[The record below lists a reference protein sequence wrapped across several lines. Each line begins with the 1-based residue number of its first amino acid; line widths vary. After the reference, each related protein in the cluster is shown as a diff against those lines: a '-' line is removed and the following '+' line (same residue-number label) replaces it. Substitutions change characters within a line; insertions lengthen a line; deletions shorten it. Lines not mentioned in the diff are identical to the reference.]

1 MTATN
6 SAGQSTGNG
15 NGNGKLACA
24 LVGVLAM
31 ALMGCIGWI
40 ARPSDSLGRREWD
53 QYVLKRDAEQ
63 LVFKEALC
71 EIKTD
76 VRLIRADVST
86 LMRGDGE

>member
-1 MTATN
+1 MTAKD

-40 ARPSDSLGRREWD
+40 AKPGDGIGRREWD

-63 LVFKEALC
+63 AAFKETLS
-71 EIKTD
+71 EVKVDI
-76 VRLIRADVST
+76 RLIRSEVAAIR
-86 LMRGDGE
+86 RGGEE